1 LGRPSRALA
10 AGVSPANGHPNTP
23 ASGRQG
29 RPTPAEALACETAA
43 AILRSPLMNPKS
55 SRFFLVRLGLFLV
68 LVLGVVLLPACA
80 NKKGGQTAG
89 TGDYVTGT
97 PLPERQEGTSFFSG
111 NVQRNQFQPIYFDFD
126 SQTIRS
132 SENGKIQQVASF
144 LQQNNGQIVVAG
156 FTDERGT
163 AEYNRGLGEQS
174 VREALIAMGANAQN
188 IQTVS
193 FGAEMPADPASN
205 EEAWAKNRR
214 VEIGVVK

>member
-1 LGRPSRALA
+1 
-10 AGVSPANGHPNTP
+10 
-23 ASGRQG
+23 
-29 RPTPAEALACETAA
+29 
-43 AILRSPLMNPKS
+43 MNQKF
-55 SRFFLVRLGLFLV
+55 RFVLVRLGLFLL
-68 LVLGVVLLPACA
+68 LVLSLILLPACA
-80 NKKGGQTAG
+80 DKKGGQTTG
-89 TGDYVTGT
+89 STGDYVTGT

-132 SENGKIQQVASF
+132 SENGKIQKVAGF
-144 LQQNNGQIVVAG
+144 LQQNNGQIIIAG

-163 AEYNRGLGEQS
+163 AEYNRGLGERRAQS
-174 VREALIAMGANAQN
+174 VREALIAMGADAQH

-214 VEIGVVK
+214 AEIGAVK

>member
-1 LGRPSRALA
+1 
-10 AGVSPANGHPNTP
+10 
-23 ASGRQG
+23 
-29 RPTPAEALACETAA
+29 
-43 AILRSPLMNPKS
+43 MNPKS
-55 SRFFLVRLGLFLV
+55 FRFVLVRLHLFLM
-68 LVLGVVLLPACA
+68 LVLGLVLLPACA
-80 NKKGGQTAG
+80 NKQGGQTADS

-111 NVQRNQFQPIYFDFD
+111 NVERNQFQPIYFDFD

-144 LQQNNGQIVVAG
+144 LQQSNGQIIIAG

-163 AEYNRGLGEQS
+163 AEYNRGLGERRAQS

-193 FGAEMPADPASN
+193 FGAEMPADPASS

-214 VEIGVVK
+214 AEIGVVK